1 MLSQHF
7 CHNTPFWNQV
17 KKRALE
23 KREKKKERMRALES
37 SKKKIKK
44 KIERDHLRKKERMRA
59 MLNEEED
66 KKEGG

>member
-1 MLSQHF
+1 M
-7 CHNTPFWNQV
+7 
-17 KKRALE
+17 
-23 KREKKKERMRALES
+23 EKKKERMRALES